1 MNDEQIKVTTTDIRN
16 EVVAIKD
23 HLLNRKQTLDD
34 MGNSPSPAG
43 VEIVAAARK
52 LGNAIVALDDIIAL
66 L

>member
-23 HLLNRKQTLDD
+23 HLLMRKGTLDE
-34 MGNSPSPAG
+34 MGNSPSAAG
-43 VEIVAAARK
+43 VEIVTAARK